1 MTCGAGKRGGAGL
14 GSPQSLKNAKKA
26 LSKITKTPTNYI
38 HLFNP
43 LEEEFLGLYKTDS
56 IKSGINY
63 NKGEGR

>member
-1 MTCGAGKRGGAGL
+1 M
-14 GSPQSLKNAKKA
+14 
-26 LSKITKTPTNYI
+26 KTPTNYI

-56 IKSGINY
+56 IKSEINY

>member
-1 MTCGAGKRGGAGL
+1 M
-14 GSPQSLKNAKKA
+14 
-26 LSKITKTPTNYI
+26 KTPTNYI